1 MKKNSILLIILFFLS
16 NCGYSPIYSNN
27 KNINFHIE
35 RINFNKGD
43 AFLIQKLKS
52 NLKKYLIKKTDSSK
66 ILIDANIIYKKQ
78 IVSKDKEGIASQY
91 TLTSQATFLIQ
102 FNDLTKTITIDESL
116 NMDNFTDEF
125 SEIQYEKNIKQNMAR
140 SISSKLITQLI
151 RLNDN

>member
-66 ILIDANIIYKKQ
+66 ILIDANIIYNKQ
-78 IVSKDKEGIASQY
+78 IVSKDKEGNASQY

-125 SEIQYEKNIKQNMAR
+125 SEIQYKKNIKQNMAR

>member
-43 AFLIQKLKS
+43 AFLIQQLKS

-116 NMDNFTDEF
+116 NMDNFEDEF
-125 SEIQYEKNIKQNMAR
+125 SEIQYERNIKQNMAR